1 MILTSYSRPTSR
13 EFSFHH
19 VACRVNGIWYMV
31 NCTLTWLSSSF
42 SYTQSVFVLRHF
54 GDNSCFRSC
63 CTISLKSLKASI
75 STPFPLE
82 FEGIKKALPNS
93 ARWIG
98 EYCVCKCYSILSL
111 MMRRVE
117 RLYSLRSYFSPRQS
131 QQLHGVLL
139 SLYFFAQRW
148 RAISNQWGL
157 SIRLPSSS
165 KIA

>member
-1 MILTSYSRPTSR
+1 MMWAAVS
-13 EFSFHH
+13 
-19 VACRVNGIWYMV
+19 MV
-31 NCTLTWLSSSF
+31 HGKWSNCTLTWFSSLLSF

-54 GDNSCFRSC
+54 GDNSCFMSC
-63 CTISLKSLKASI
+63 CTISLKFLKASI

-82 FEGIKKALPNS
+82 FKGIKKILPNS

-111 MMRRVE
+111 MMHRVE
-117 RLYSLRSYFSPRQS
+117 RLYSLRLYFSPRQS

-157 SIRLPSSS
+157 SIRLPVSSI
-165 KIA
+165 IA